1 MCARRRQQP
10 VLVTLKQQAI
20 YKEEEEEELEWN
32 LWKEGVKRRSWMK
45 NFMLDN
51 ILLVPQDGGG
61 GLGGGSKN
69 RGRRN
74 KRLG

>member
-1 MCARRRQQP
+1 
-10 VLVTLKQQAI
+10 
-20 YKEEEEEELEWN
+20 LEWN